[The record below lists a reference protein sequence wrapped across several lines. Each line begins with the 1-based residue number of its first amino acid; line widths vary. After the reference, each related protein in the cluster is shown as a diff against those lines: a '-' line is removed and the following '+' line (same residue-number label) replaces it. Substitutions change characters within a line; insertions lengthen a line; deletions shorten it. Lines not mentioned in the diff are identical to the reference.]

1 MTEDQQSEA
10 LEGETVSLAERPVL
24 FPAGPPPTLKEV
36 YWMAQALSSGQG
48 AVTLPEGIRRSA
60 PDILAVMLA
69 GRELGIG
76 PMAATRMV
84 HVINGQTAL
93 ATELKLALA
102 KQAGHEIAALAEGP
116 GWCLA
121 GCRKHPDAD
130 GYGWAI
136 AAEADLESAPR
147 CESWTFADEI
157 FQTRRDGSQS
167 RLVDKDNWKMYQR
180 NMLWNRAA
188 ADFMRRHCPGIG
200 GGMHT
205 IEELG
210 GDATE

>member
-1 MTEDQQSEA
+1 MAEDQEPEVVQ
-10 LEGETVSLAERPVL
+10 GETVALAERPVL

-48 AVTLPEGIRRSA
+48 AVTLPENIRRSA

-102 KQAGHEIAALAEGP
+102 KQAGHDIAPIAEGP
-116 GWCLA
+116 GWCLV
-121 GCRKHPDAD
+121 GCKRHPDAD

-136 AAEADLESAPR
+136 AATADLDAAPR

-157 FQTRRDGSQS
+157 VQETRSGPK
-167 RLVDKDNWKMYQR
+167 RLIDKDNWRMYQR
-180 NMLWNRAA
+180 NMLWNRAS
-188 ADFMRRHCPGIG
+188 ADFMRRHCPGVG
-200 GGMHT
+200 GGFYT

-210 GDATE
+210 GDAE